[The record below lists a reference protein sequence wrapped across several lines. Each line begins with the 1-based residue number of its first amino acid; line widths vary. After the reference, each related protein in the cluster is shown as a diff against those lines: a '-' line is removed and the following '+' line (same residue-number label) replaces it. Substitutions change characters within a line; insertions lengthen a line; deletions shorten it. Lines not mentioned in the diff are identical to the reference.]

1 MLHEGS
7 TSVSD
12 IAKPSNSRSRWS
24 AITFDCCVE
33 PVVKGARQSKQIF
46 YEVADKHV
54 SQVLLDMAI
63 HIVEDNSDD

>member
-1 MLHEGS
+1 MRGARL
-7 TSVSD
+7 
-12 IAKPSNSRSRWS
+12 
-24 AITFDCCVE
+24 
-33 PVVKGARQSKQIF
+33 VKGARQSKQIF